1 MTMTAIQIREA
12 LKPMM
17 QFAPAITSCIEIVE
31 SAEAAEKAFAK
42 ATKEDAARKK
52 ALSDEIDALE
62 NVKAKLARE
71 VESMRKEAS
80 AAADDLAAKKT
91 SFAAALASAKND
103 HDNYMA
109 KLGDLGKQ
117 YADEIAKI
125 EAQKIAKQ
133 NELDTVKKG
142 FEAFK
147 VAHKL

>member
-1 MTMTAIQIREA
+1 MSMTSTQIREA

-42 ATKEDAARKK
+42 ATKEDESRKK
-52 ALSDEIDALE
+52 ALADEIAVLE
-62 NVKAKLARE
+62 TAKAKLVRE
-71 VESMRKEAS
+71 TEAMRKEAVTV
-80 AAADDLAAKKT
+80 AEDLAAKKA
-91 SFAAALASAKND
+91 SFAAALATAKND

-117 YADEIAKI
+117 YSDEITKL
-125 EAQKIAKQ
+125 EVQKTAKQ
-133 NELDTVKKG
+133 NELNEIKKA